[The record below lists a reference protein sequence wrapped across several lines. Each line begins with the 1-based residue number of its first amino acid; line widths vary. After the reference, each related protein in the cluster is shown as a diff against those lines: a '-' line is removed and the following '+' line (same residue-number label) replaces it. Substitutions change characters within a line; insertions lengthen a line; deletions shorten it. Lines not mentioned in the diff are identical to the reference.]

1 MKILKLLNKKYLSI
15 YIFSSL
21 IFISHLSAEE
31 EPVDIWDLDKEPK
44 ESSSDLI
51 NEENVESDEIKSV
64 IEKSLSEKQI
74 SVIDSNSLDENIINI
89 VGLYDPEDNG
99 LSMNMWSNSNGKEIK
114 VILEKLNKTNL
125 SNDAKEIFDIVLLTN
140 SYFPEED
147 ITEEE
152 FIDFKINYLINNN
165 DKDLIKLYLIKN
177 KDNVFNSKLIKFY
190 LNDYLENADLENACK
205 IFDEINYFSDEYIN
219 KFKTYCLITNDKR
232 EEAQLLYDL
241 NKETDLEDKFFEN
254 KFNFLMQYI
263 EKADVEVSEKNILNF
278 HLSHRTNP
286 EFSYQPN
293 ENTPKFIWRYLSS
306 SNLLENVNMV
316 DLEDSEKISLIEKAT
331 HEKNYEENEL
341 FELYKR
347 FQFNINQLL
356 NVKESYKLLQGYEG
370 RALLYQRLILTKDT
384 NELLDLSYKLKE
396 SFVKDNVEN
405 AFSNELKKILAS
417 VNEEEVPSNYSSF
430 YLENLSVKAL
440 KEKNTKINNK
450 IIHQSK
456 LLKYFEEKYNDK
468 NVQDDLNKL
477 LKSIKKN
484 KDYNVS
490 IKDLILLESLVSD
503 GLKIP
508 KKYKNMFKF
517 NQSVIPTDIQ
527 LFINSNEVAMILL
540 RLVEIVGEDDLQSL
554 DSDSLYF
561 IISILNQLNLD
572 SFRNKIILEV
582 LPLKI

>member
-21 IFISHLSAEE
+21 IFFTHLSAEE

-44 ESSSDLI
+44 KSSSDLI
-51 NEENVESDEIKSV
+51 NDENVESDEIKSV

-74 SVIDSNSLDENIINI
+74 SVIDSNSLDENVINI

-205 IFDEINYFSDEYIN
+205 IFDEINYFTDEYIN

-384 NELLDLSYKLKE
+384 NELLDLAYKLKE
-396 SFVKDNVEN
+396 SFIKDNVEN

-490 IKDLILLESLVSD
+490 TKDLILLESLVSD

-527 LFINSNEVAMILL
+527 LFINSDEVAMILL
-540 RLVEIVGEDDLQSL
+540 RLVEIVGEDDLESL
-554 DSDSLYF
+554 DPDSLYF